1 MGRFSLSALVRRVD
15 LLTLKLFLA
24 VAEEG
29 QLARAASREHIVPS
43 AVTKRIQELEETIGE
58 RLFDR
63 GPKGTVLTPIGQVV
77 ARYVREMFSGIERMR
92 MEIDDTA
99 DMARGRVRICATESI
114 IVEFLADDIHRFA
127 QDNPS
132 VCVEL
137 LPQQAIDLTED
148 IEMGQMDIGLFA
160 AYGSGGAPCI
170 KGASVREYRCDQLV
184 AVVPR
189 GHALTGL
196 EQCSLMDL
204 VDAGLIGLRP
214 TSPLMVHLRKT
225 AEAEGFTLH
234 FVSEVTTNESARALV
249 KAGLGV
255 SIQPRGVLDLEDYE
269 RISLIPLTHAWACRR
284 LYLAVQSRQP
294 LNDAVRALVA
304 QLAEAGAV
312 AAL

>member
-1 MGRFSLSALVRRVD
+1 MVRFSLSALVRRVD

-77 ARYVREMFSGIERMR
+77 ARHVRDIFGGIERMR
-92 MEIDDTA
+92 VEIGDTA
-99 DMARGRVRICATESI
+99 DLARGRVRICATESI

-127 QDNPS
+127 LDHPGIS
-132 VCVEL
+132 VEL
-137 LPQQAIDLTED
+137 LPQQAIDMAED

-160 AYGSGGAPCI
+160 AYGSGGIPCI
-170 KGASVREYRCDQLV
+170 RGANVREYRRDQLV

-189 GHALTGL
+189 GHALTGS
-196 EQCSLMDL
+196 EHCTL
-204 VDAGLIGLRP
+204 VDLIEAGLIGLRP
-214 TSPLMVHLRKT
+214 SSPLMVHLRKT
-225 AEAEGFTLH
+225 AEAEGHTLH
-234 FVSEVTTNESARALV
+234 FASEVTTNESARALV

-255 SIQPRGVLDLEDYE
+255 SIQPRGILDLEDYE
-269 RISLIPLTHAWACRR
+269 RISLIPLTQSWACRR

-294 LNDAVRALVA
+294 VSDAVTALVA
-304 QLAEAGAV
+304 QLADTSTV
-312 AAL
+312 ATI